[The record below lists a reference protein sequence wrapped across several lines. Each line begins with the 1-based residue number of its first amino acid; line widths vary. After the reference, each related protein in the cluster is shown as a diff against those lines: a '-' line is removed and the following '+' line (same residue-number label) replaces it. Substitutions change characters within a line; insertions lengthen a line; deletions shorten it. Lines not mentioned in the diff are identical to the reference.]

1 MNNPNNNYENIE
13 LRTNTVMDTEAK
25 MLTTKMNN
33 IEENINNNKEDYI
46 TKLKNLE
53 LSPDIRQTIIQEA
66 FRMFDTD
73 NSGEIDKKEFR
84 KLVKSLGLE
93 LNNRKIN
100 ELMKKIDT
108 NNSGQIDMEEFTKM
122 MLQYQFN
129 KDSSIELH
137 LDNAFNLYDKDQDG
151 LISSDDLMKVSQ
163 ELEDVLGKEEAL
175 LIVQLGKVLWKNA
188 NNEQQSNNT
197 GIDKYE
203 FYNMLEQLGFL
214 QESAQILD
222 VKENSRSQ
230 DSKKDRDDSI

>member
-84 KLVKSLGLE
+84 KLVKSL
-93 LNNRKIN
+93 
-100 ELMKKIDT
+100 D
-108 NNSGQIDMEEFTKM
+108 
-122 MLQYQFN
+122 
-129 KDSSIELH
+129 
-137 LDNAFNLYDKDQDG
+137 
-151 LISSDDLMKVSQ
+151 
-163 ELEDVLGKEEAL
+163 
-175 LIVQLGKVLWKNA
+175 
-188 NNEQQSNNT
+188 
-197 GIDKYE
+197 
-203 FYNMLEQLGFL
+203 
-214 QESAQILD
+214 
-222 VKENSRSQ
+222 
-230 DSKKDRDDSI
+230 

>member
-1 MNNPNNNYENIE
+1 MNNPNTSQENIE
-13 LRTNTVMDTEAK
+13 VKTDQLKTEQK
-25 MLTTKMNN
+25 LLTKSG
-33 IEENINNNKEDYI
+33 EVDLKSAREQFESR
-46 TKLKNLE
+46 LKNLE

-108 NNSGQIDMEEFTKM
+108 NNSGQIDMEEFTRM
-122 MLQYQFN
+122 MLTYQFN

-137 LDNAFNLYDKDQDG
+137 LDNAFNLYDKDQNG
-151 LISSDDLMKVSQ
+151 YITADDLMKVSN

-175 LIVQLGKVLWKNA
+175 LIVQLGKVLWKN
-188 NNEQQSNNT
+188 NNNSESDPQKD
-197 GIDKYE
+197 GIDKNE

-214 QESAQILD
+214 QEAS
-222 VKENSRSQ
+222 ENKTSNSQ
-230 DSKKDRDDSI
+230 QNESKNSLKDKDEGSD